1 MQTRRNIHRQH
12 RQATLVEHAHRLGI
26 RLTHRTSQPRAEQS
40 IDHDASQWRAFAP
53 GQHLHA
59 RPSRLGA
66 GLLSIATQSSGIT
79 HRQHAHAPTGTLS
92 QSRNQVA
99 VTGIVTTPGQHGD
112 FASLRPAPAQGAPGG
127 MGGALHQRESG
138 RTGCNQLRI
147 QRTHLCGTVQAKRQR
162 SGK

>member
-26 RLTHRTSQPRAEQS
+26 RLTHRTSQPRAEHR

-66 GLLSIATQSSGIT
+66 GLLSIATQSSGIANG
-79 HRQHAHAPTGTLS
+79 QDPHAPAGTLS
-92 QSRNQVA
+92 QGSDQITIASIVA
-99 VTGIVTTPGQHGD
+99 TPGQHGN

-127 MGGALHQRESG
+127 MGGTLHQLESG

-147 QRTHLCGTVQAKRQR
+147 QRTHLRGTVQAKR
-162 SGK
+162 